1 MDYRKRIFKY
11 TVMDADL
18 VPGIPL
24 VEIYGQQRVLV
35 ENHRGIVGYEDQ
47 EILIRVRYGCI
58 CVTGQHLK
66 LAKMCRGK
74 LVITGNISAEVKRIE
89 RYCSSK
95 LISHAPS
102 QIHR

>member
-47 EILIRVRYGCI
+47 EILVRVQY
-58 CVTGQHLK
+58 
-66 LAKMCRGK
+66 
-74 LVITGNISAEVKRIE
+74 
-89 RYCSSK
+89 
-95 LISHAPS
+95 
-102 QIHR
+102 